1 MPRVL
6 IPLCAY
12 FGTCKGKPTDI
23 AFVDATKIKVCHNIR
38 IPKHKV
44 FEGIAARGKS
54 SMGWFYGF
62 KLHLIINYKGE
73 ILATKLTA
81 GNVDDRK
88 PIM

>member
-1 MPRVL
+1 MDE
-6 IPLCAY
+6 
-12 FGTCKGKPTDI
+12 TN
-23 AFVDATKIKVCHNIR
+23 IKVCHNIR

-54 SMGWFYGF
+54 SMGCFYGF
-62 KLHLIINYKGE
+62 KLHLIINHKGE

-88 PIM
+88 PVMQMIKGLSVKLYGDKGYLSNAL